1 MSLTFSSG
9 QIYSGKTLKEEA
21 SISSGGVAS
30 NTNVNYGGYMNIAY
44 GGVANDTTVNSGGN
58 MTISCG
64 VVANDTTVNSGG
76 EMTISGGG
84 TANKITVKSGG
95 EMTISSGGSALNVN
109 WTPCNGDLTIADG
122 AVVTFTSK
130 YSGVYFGSNGQLLSQ
145 TTVMNGKNVSGYNCS
160 MFVMSGGV
168 ANDTTVDYDGDMFIW
183 SGGVA
188 NDTTV
193 NSGGEMTIRSGGVV

>member
-44 GGVANDTTVNSGGN
+44 GGVANDTTVNSGGRMYIEN
-58 MTISCG
+58 
-64 VVANDTTVNSGG
+64 
-76 EMTISGGG
+76 
-84 TANKITVKSGG
+84 
-95 EMTISSGGSALNVN
+95 GGSALNVN
-109 WTPCNGDLTIADG
+109 WTPCNGDLTIEYG